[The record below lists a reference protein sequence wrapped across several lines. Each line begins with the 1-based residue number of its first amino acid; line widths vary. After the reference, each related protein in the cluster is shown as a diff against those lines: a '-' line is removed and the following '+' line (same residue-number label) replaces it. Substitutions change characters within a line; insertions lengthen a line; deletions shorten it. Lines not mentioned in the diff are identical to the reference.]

1 MPMTTNVPLYNG
13 SSHTTLCHLGP
24 ALSHARL
31 VSALGGAHHV
41 HVEERPQP
49 ALPRLH
55 LLLVHHLPL
64 RADSFPLVPFPS
76 HDAEDTERVKL
87 LYFPKKKSVI
97 VFNTNVFFQLTLY
110 SV

>member
-1 MPMTTNVPLYNG
+1 MPMTTNVPLDNG
-13 SSHTTLCHLGP
+13 FSDSTLCHLGP
-24 ALSHARL
+24 ALSHVRL

-64 RADSFPLVPFPS
+64 RADSLPLVPFPS

-87 LYFPKKKSVI
+87 LHFHKTTSV
-97 VFNTNVFFQLTLY
+97 
-110 SV
+110 